1 MPRLQFNSHA
11 TNQDIVSKVLSLCK
25 ATIGKYPLV
34 NITTEV
40 NSGMDRYNFLG
51 QMITGDVSVNDDN
64 NSVTPLDKRTL
75 TSGTNAYS
83 SPVSGSYNGV
93 LKLEILDSGGNS
105 HVLEEENIVELNF
118 GDAYSTSITGTP
130 ANFVKVGGTYYLRP
144 TPSYTKANGLT
155 FFTNNNPSYF
165 ASTDTTKVPGI
176 PANFH
181 MFLARWAAQPYLE
194 ENSMDNA
201 QSNWQHILND
211 EKEIKDYFVR
221 MSKNSR
227 PRMSAFRQ
235 YNK

>member
-1 MPRLQFNSHA
+1 MQFNSHS
-11 TNQDIVSKVLSLCK
+11 TNFDIVSEVLKICK
-25 ATIGKYPLV
+25 ATTGKYALV
-34 NITTEV
+34 DIARRV
-40 NSGMDRYNFLG
+40 NSGLDRYFYLG
-51 QMITGDVSVNDDN
+51 SLITGDASVNDDN
-64 NSVTPLDKRTL
+64 NSITPLDKRTL

-105 HVLEEENIVELNF
+105 HVLEEESIVELNF

-130 ANFVKVGGTYYLRP
+130 AYFVKVGGTYHVRP

-155 FFTNNNPSYF
+155 FFTNNRPSYF

-176 PANFH
+176 PTGFH

-227 PRMSAFRQ
+227 PRMSPFRQ

>member
-1 MPRLQFNSHA
+1 MQFNSHA
-11 TNQDIVSKVLSLCK
+11 TNFDIVSEVLKICK
-25 ATIGKYPLV
+25 ATTGKYALV
-34 NITTEV
+34 DIARRV
-40 NSGMDRYNFLG
+40 NSGLDRYFYLG
-51 QMITGDVSVNDDN
+51 SLITGDASVNDDN
-64 NSVTPLDKRTL
+64 NSITPLDKRTL
-75 TSGTNAYS
+75 TSGTNAYF

-105 HVLEEENIVELNF
+105 HVLEEESIVELNF

-130 ANFVKVGGTYYLRP
+130 TNFVKVGGTYYLRP

-155 FFTNNNPSYF
+155 IFTNNRPSYF

-176 PANFH
+176 PTGFH

-235 YNK
+235 NNK